1 MHARLLLESGDCT
14 PPALDLSPTQPA
26 TLGRSRE
33 NSVVVRNDLVSRLHA
48 KVYFDDG
55 KWVLRDFGS
64 NGTKVGGVRVNGSV
78 DLADGAVIQIGDT
91 QLRFV
96 VGAPARQ
103 PVGIAGLVPL
113 SQTPPPATNKPVSEA
128 RATKIQDYPTRNVI
142 EELVGGDP
150 VET

>member
-1 MHARLLLESGDCT
+1 
-14 PPALDLSPTQPA
+14 DLSPAQPA

-33 NSVVVRNDLVSRLHA
+33 NSLVVRNDLVSRLHA

-78 DLADGAVIQIGDT
+78 DLADGAIIQIGET
-91 QLRFV
+91 QLRFA

-103 PVGIAGLVPL
+103 PVGAAGSPPL
-113 SQTPPPATNKPVSEA
+113 SQTPPPTANKPANEA
-128 RATKIQDYPTRNVI
+128 RATKIQDYPTRSVI